1 MLRTVAAAGALS
13 LLVLAAPRLQ
23 GAQGAV
29 TGFVANGP
37 GGEVSVVGRGG
48 RVWRVAD
55 REALAPWAGRAV
67 SLAGKLKGRRFVSVD
82 SVVEVG
88 MARRAERAFL
98 RRPPRRRGLRW
109 PLRAALLPLRL
120 LVRTGT
126 AAARAC
132 RAAGRLTRGS
142 RSGRRANNYPAR

>member
-1 MLRTVAAAGALS
+1 MLRIFAAAGAIALFA
-13 LLVLAAPRLQ
+13 LAAPRLP

-37 GGEVSVVGRGG
+37 GGETVVVGRGG

-55 REALAPWAGRAV
+55 RAALAPWAGRAV
-67 SLAGKLKGRRFVSVD
+67 SLAGKLRGRRFVSVD

-98 RRPPRRRGLRW
+98 RRPQRRSGFRW
-109 PLRAALLPLRL
+109 PLRAAMLPLRL

-126 AAARAC
+126 VAARAC

-142 RSGRRANNYPAR
+142 RRARQVNNYRAR